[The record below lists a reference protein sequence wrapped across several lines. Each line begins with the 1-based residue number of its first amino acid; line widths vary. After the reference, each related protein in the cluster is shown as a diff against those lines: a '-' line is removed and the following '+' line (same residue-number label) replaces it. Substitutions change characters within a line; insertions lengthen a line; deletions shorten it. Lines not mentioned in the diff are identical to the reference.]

1 MKKPES
7 LANVNFIDV
16 GTRAEAWEMVNIY
29 FGREYK
35 KDENLSLF
43 LGRDAYEAA
52 DQAEWSYI
60 DDLVYALVIHFID
73 ENDYHEEVTIF
84 PSTWR

>member
-7 LANVNFIDV
+7 LANADFIDV

-35 KDENLSLF
+35 KGENLSLL
-43 LGRDAYEAA
+43 LGWDAYEAV
-52 DQAEWSYI
+52 DQDEWSYI
-60 DDLVYALVIHFID
+60 DDRGYALVIHFID
-73 ENDYHEEVTIF
+73 GNDYHEEFTIF